1 MLSKHRKHNLLG
13 LLIRCRPL
21 TGLVLVT
28 LMASPGLAQLRSGS
42 NSRRLYK
49 SESETIR
56 ASDVSEADET
66 TEELVDEVPARK
78 TKPAKAAVVSA
89 SHVER
94 ESVRSASAKAS
105 ARQARASEVVPAG
118 CTSCGS
124 GRISGGTVVDTQ
136 SPMIEGIAG
145 GEGYLDGGCS
155 SCDSIGGCGSCDSCG
170 CDDFCGIPCG
180 PSPLQRLLSR
190 LSIRAEA
197 PLFWRRP
204 QSTPPL
210 VTTATAGTD
219 SDLAGELGQNTT
231 QILRAGQFNDGVR
244 AGGRITL
251 STWLD
256 DCQYHGVMFRYWNAG
271 TFSDST
277 TYDSTRFPIL
287 ARPFTNTTT
296 NVATPDTQLIAFPGD
311 SIGSIN
317 VNSSSKL
324 YGFDVLFR
332 KMAYADRFTRF
343 DWVYGYHHTL
353 IGERLQIASQTTV
366 TGAVGGL
373 QGSTISVTDN
383 FRTQNRLHGFAM
395 GFMSTRRIGQLQLES
410 TFRLTA
416 GNLEREVEIRGNTT
430 TVAGGATN
438 VSNQGLLARN
448 TNTRSFKSNTFALAP
463 EVGVNLAYALG
474 PNLDFSIGYNYLMI
488 PKVAQASRQIDPRL
502 RVNLSDPL
510 TGSQDPGFAFHTS
523 RYWVR
528 SLGLGAQWRY

>member
-21 TGLVLVT
+21 TGLVLAT

-56 ASDVSEADET
+56 TSDSDEAP
-66 TEELVDEVPARK
+66 EEAVEDAPTRK
-78 TKPAKAAVVSA
+78 SRPGKAAVVSA
-89 SHVER
+89 SHVES
-94 ESVRSASAKAS
+94 ESVRPASAKAPV
-105 ARQARASEVVPAG
+105 RRATASQVVPAG
-118 CTSCGS
+118 CTSCGN
-124 GRISGGTVVDTQ
+124 GRISGSTVVDTQ
-136 SPMIEGIAG
+136 SPMIEGISG
-145 GEGYLDGGCS
+145 DEGYLDGGCS
-155 SCDSIGGCGSCDSCG
+155 SCDAVGGCGSCDSCG
-170 CDDFCGIPCG
+170 CDDYCGIPCG
-180 PSPLQRLLSR
+180 PSPLQTLLCR

-231 QILRAGQFNDGVR
+231 QILRTGLFNDGVR

-271 TFSDST
+271 SFSDST
-277 TYDSTRFPIL
+277 TYDSTNFPIL

-296 NVATPDTQLIAFPGD
+296 GTATADTQLIAFPGD

-317 VNSSSKL
+317 VNSSAKL
-324 YGFDVLFR
+324 YGMDLLFR

-373 QGSTISVTDN
+373 QGSTIAVTDN
-383 FRTQNRLHGFAM
+383 FQTENRFHGFAM
-395 GFMSTRRIGQLQLES
+395 GFMSTRRIAQLQLET

-416 GNLEREVEIRGNTT
+416 GNLERQVNISGNTT

-438 VSNQGLLARN
+438 QTNQGLLARN
-448 TNTRSFKSNTFALAP
+448 TNIRSIKSNTFALAP

-474 PNLDFSIGYNYLMI
+474 PNLDFSIGYNYLMV
-488 PKVAQASRQIDPRL
+488 PKVAQAGRQIDPRL

-510 TGSQDPGFAFHTS
+510 TGSQDPGFAFNTG

-528 SLGLGAQWRY
+528 SLGLGAQLRY